1 MMLLA
6 PVIIVIKVTKL
17 NGKTF
22 RINPLLI
29 ETVESFPDTTIT
41 LTNGRKYVVKESEA
55 RVSVLVKGFFQIVGL
70 IGRRTLEEHE
80 DEE

>member
-1 MMLLA
+1 M
-6 PVIIVIKVTKL
+6 IKVTKL

-29 ETVESFPDTTIT
+29 ETVESFPDTTIM
-41 LTNGRKYVVKESEA
+41 LTNGRKYVVKESETQ
-55 RVSVLVKGFFQIVGL
+55 VSTLVKEFFQIVGL
-70 IGRRTLEEHE
+70 LGRRTLEEHE